1 MGYFKLW
8 CPGPDLIMDYKQLL
22 YIVNLNI
29 HNTYTVKSTA
39 IFYFH
44 DPKTPALKPQFSDTP
59 TPPRGYPPFL
69 SEGTPLFPSIT
80 NTDE

>member
-8 CPGPDLIMDYKQLL
+8 CPGPDLINNYKQLL

-29 HNTYTVKSTA
+29 YNAYTVKSTV

-44 DPKTPALKPQFSDTP
+44 DQKTLQ
-59 TPPRGYPPFL
+59 
-69 SEGTPLFPSIT
+69 
-80 NTDE
+80 